1 MSLRGIRAP
10 KGVFSL
16 SAVDREGSLL
26 TVRIVRSDLLV
37 IAMVCA
43 SILERLVAIRW
54 ARFPGKRPV

>member
-10 KGVFSL
+10 KGVLSL

-43 SILERLVAIRW
+43 SILERLVAIR
-54 ARFPGKRPV
+54 